1 MNEIKELVGIA
12 ESHDP
17 TDRDR
22 FHLKTLVRKLK
33 QKCDTLT
40 DQNKQMSGVVDAL
53 KSGRYNE
60 SEGAKLIF
68 GEQQQNLR
76 DDIEAITAEVEI
88 LRKENASL
96 KVNASKGIEL

>member
-12 ESHDP
+12 ESKDP

-33 QKCDTLT
+33 QRNETLT
-40 DQNKQMSGVVDAL
+40 DENKQMGGVIDAI

-60 SEGAKLIF
+60 SEAA
-68 GEQQQNLR
+68 R
-76 DDIEAITAEVEI
+76 
-88 LRKENASL
+88 SL
-96 KVNASKGIEL
+96 MGGK

>member
-12 ESHDP
+12 ESKDP

-33 QKCDTLT
+33 QKNDTLT
-40 DQNKQMSGVVDAL
+40 DENKQMGSVIDAI

-60 SEGAKLIF
+60 SESAKMLL
-68 GEQQQNLR
+68 N
-76 DDIEAITAEVEI
+76 D
-88 LRKENASL
+88 
-96 KVNASKGIEL
+96 

>member
-33 QKCDTLT
+33 LRCDSLT
-40 DQNKQMSGVVDAL
+40 DENKEMGGVIDAL

-60 SEGAKLIF
+60 SHTAKIMMDD
-68 GEQQQNLR
+68 QQ
-76 DDIEAITAEVEI
+76 
-88 LRKENASL
+88 
-96 KVNASKGIEL
+96 

>member
-12 ESHDP
+12 ESKDP

-33 QKCDTLT
+33 NRCDTLT
-40 DQNKQMSGVVDAL
+40 DENKEMGSVIDAL

-60 SEGAKLIF
+60 SHTAKIF
-68 GEQQQNLR
+68 M
-76 DDIEAITAEVEI
+76 DDQ
-88 LRKENASL
+88 
-96 KVNASKGIEL
+96 